1 MITSEK
7 WCLTVSSN
15 FTHMQAVGCLGWHPR
30 HPSACTCVKIHRGL
44 LFSFK
49 KSSLHNTDTAESHG
63 KKRLDYM
70 NFDCWYIFPCPH

>member
-15 FTHMQAVGCLGWHPR
+15 FTHVQAVGCLGWHPR
-30 HPSACTCVKIHRGL
+30 HPSACTCVKIYRGL

-49 KSSLHNTDTAESHG
+49 NLLFIIQILLNRTG
-63 KKRLDYM
+63 KRD
-70 NFDCWYIFPCPH
+70 WTI